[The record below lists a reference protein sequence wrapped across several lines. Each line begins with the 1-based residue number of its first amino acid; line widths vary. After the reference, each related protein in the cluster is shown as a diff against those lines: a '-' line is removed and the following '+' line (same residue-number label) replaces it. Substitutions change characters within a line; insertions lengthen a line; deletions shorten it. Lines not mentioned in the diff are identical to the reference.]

1 MTRRTAYIIAVIG
14 ALLILASQCVF
25 VVHQTQKALILQL
38 GEPMRGIFEPGLH
51 LKMPFVQNVIY
62 FDARVLDYEARKADT
77 LTSDKKTIVLDNYAR
92 WRIIDPLRFYQTVR
106 TTVGAQ
112 SRLVDIIYS
121 QLRAQVG
128 RYTMTE
134 VVTTKRSEI
143 MKIVTENCSAQTKA
157 YGIEVVDVRIK
168 RTDLP
173 PQNQQAIFGRMQ
185 TERERQAKQYRY
197 EGQEEALKIRS
208 MADRERTIILAEAQR
223 KALTLQGEGDAQAVS
238 IFAQSLSQA
247 PEFYEFQ
254 KSLEVYK
261 NGLQGNARL
270 LIPLDSPLFKYLA
283 PRVIK

>member
-1 MTRRTAYIIAVIG
+1 MPRRTAYLIAFIVALIILG
-14 ALLILASQCVF
+14 SQCIF
-25 VVHQTQKALILQL
+25 VVDQRQKALILQL
-38 GEPMRGIFEPGLH
+38 GKPIEKVLLPGLH
-51 LKMPFVQNVIY
+51 FKAPFIQNVVY
-62 FDARVLDYEARKADT
+62 FDARILDYEARKADT

-92 WRIIDPLRFYQTVR
+92 WRIVNPLLFYQSVR
-106 TTVGAQ
+106 NTAGAQ

-134 VVTTKRSEI
+134 VISTKRSEI
-143 MKIVTENCSAQTKA
+143 MKIVTQRSSEQTKA

-173 PQNQQAIFGRMQ
+173 PQNQEAIFGRMQ
-185 TERERQAKQYRY
+185 TERARQAKQYRS

-208 MADRERTIILAEAQR
+208 TADRERTIILAEAQR
-223 KALTLQGEGDAQAVS
+223 KALTLQGEGDAAAVS

-261 NGLQGNARL
+261 NGMKDNTRL
-270 LIPLDSPLFKYLA
+270 IIPLDSPRLKYMT
-283 PRVIK
+283 PVN

>member
-1 MTRRTAYIIAVIG
+1 MPRRTAYLLAFICALIILG
-14 ALLILASQCVF
+14 SQCVF
-25 VVHQTQKALILQL
+25 FVHQTQKALILQL
-38 GEPMRGIFEPGLH
+38 GEPIGEVLTPGLH
-51 LKMPFVQNVIY
+51 FKVPFIQNVVP
-62 FDARVLDYEARKADT
+62 FDARILDYEARKADT

-92 WRIIDPLRFYQTVR
+92 WRIVDPLLFYQSVR
-106 TTVGAQ
+106 TPAAAQ

-134 VVTTKRSEI
+134 VISTKRSEI
-143 MKIVTENCSAQTKA
+143 MEIVTQRCSEQAKA

-173 PQNQQAIFGRMQ
+173 PQNQEAIFGRMQ
-185 TERERQAKQYRY
+185 TERERQAKQYRS

-208 MADRERTIILAEAQR
+208 TADRERTIILAEAQR
-223 KALTLQGEGDAQAVS
+223 KALTLQGEGDAAAVS
-238 IFAQSLSQA
+238 IFAQSLAQA

-261 NGLQGNARL
+261 SGMKDNTRL
-270 LIPLDSPLFKYLA
+270 IIPLSSPLLKYMTPA
-283 PRVIK
+283 N

>member
-1 MTRRTAYIIAVIG
+1 MPRRTAYIIAFIG
-14 ALLILASQCVF
+14 AFLILASQCF
-25 VVHQTQKALILQL
+25 FIVHQTQKALILQL
-38 GEPMRGIFEPGLH
+38 GEPMRGIFDPGIHFKL
-51 LKMPFVQNVIY
+51 PFVQNVIY
-62 FDARVLDYEARKADT
+62 FDARILDYEARKADT

-106 TTVGAQ
+106 TTAGAQ

-143 MKIVTENCSAQTKA
+143 MKIVTESCSAQTKA

-185 TERERQAKQYRY
+185 TERERQAKQYRS

-208 MADRERTIILAEAQR
+208 MADRERTILLAEAQR
-223 KALTLQGEGDAQAVS
+223 KALTLQGEGDAQAVA

-283 PRVIK
+283 PRSIK

>member
-1 MTRRTAYIIAVIG
+1 MSRRTAYILALIG
-14 ALLILASQCVF
+14 ALLILGSQCF
-25 VVHQTQKALILQL
+25 FIVHQTQKALILQL
-38 GEPMRGIFEPGLH
+38 GEPMRGIFTPGLH
-51 LKMPFVQNVIY
+51 VKAPFIQNVIY
-62 FDARVLDYEARKADT
+62 FDARILDYEARKADT

-92 WRIIDPLRFYQTVR
+92 WKIIDPLLFYQTVR
-106 TTVGAQ
+106 TTEGAQ

-134 VVTTKRSEI
+134 VVTGQRSEI
-143 MKIVTENCSAQTKA
+143 MKIVTQSCSEQTKA

-185 TERERQAKQYRY
+185 TERERQAKQYRS

-208 MADRERTIILAEAQR
+208 LADRERTILLAEAQR

-247 PEFYEFQ
+247 PEFYAFQ

-261 NGLQGNARL
+261 NGLQNNARL
-270 LIPLDSPLFKYLA
+270 VIPLNNPLLKYMTPLN
-283 PRVIK
+283 

>member
-1 MTRRTAYIIAVIG
+1 MPRRTAYLLAFICALIILG
-14 ALLILASQCVF
+14 SQCVF
-25 VVHQTQKALILQL
+25 FVHQTQKALILQL
-38 GEPMRGIFEPGLH
+38 GEPIGEVLPPGLH
-51 LKMPFVQNVIY
+51 FKVPFVQNVVP
-62 FDARVLDYEARKADT
+62 FDARILDYEARKADT

-92 WRIIDPLRFYQTVR
+92 WRIIDPLLFYQAVR
-106 TTVGAQ
+106 TTDAAH

-134 VVTTKRSEI
+134 VISTKRSEI
-143 MKIVTENCSAQTKA
+143 MEIVTQRCSEQAKA

-173 PQNQQAIFGRMQ
+173 PQNQEAIFGRMQ
-185 TERERQAKQYRY
+185 TKRQRQAKHYRS

-208 MADRERTIILAEAQR
+208 TADRERTIILAEAQR
-223 KALTLQGEGDAQAVS
+223 KALTLQGEGDAAAVS
-238 IFAQSLSQA
+238 IFAQSLAQA

-261 NGLQGNARL
+261 NGMKDNTRL
-270 LIPLDSPLFKYLA
+270 IIPLNSPLLKYMT
-283 PRVIK
+283 PIN

>member
-1 MTRRTAYIIAVIG
+1 MPRRTAYLLAFICALIILG
-14 ALLILASQCVF
+14 SQCVF
-25 VVHQTQKALILQL
+25 FVHQTQKALILQL
-38 GEPMRGIFEPGLH
+38 GEPIGEVLTPGLH
-51 LKMPFVQNVIY
+51 FKVPFIQNVVP
-62 FDARVLDYEARKADT
+62 FDARILDYEARKADT

-92 WRIIDPLRFYQTVR
+92 WRIVDPLLFYQSVR
-106 TTVGAQ
+106 TPAAAQ

-134 VVTTKRSEI
+134 VISTKRSEI
-143 MKIVTENCSAQTKA
+143 MEIVTQRCSEQAKA

-173 PQNQQAIFGRMQ
+173 PQNQEAIFGRMQ
-185 TERERQAKQYRY
+185 TERERQAKQYRS

-208 MADRERTIILAEAQR
+208 TADRERTIILAEAQR
-223 KALTLQGEGDAQAVS
+223 KALTLQGEGDAAAVS

-261 NGLQGNARL
+261 NGMKDNTRL
-270 LIPLDSPLFKYLA
+270 IIPLDSPLLKYMT
-283 PRVIK
+283 PVN